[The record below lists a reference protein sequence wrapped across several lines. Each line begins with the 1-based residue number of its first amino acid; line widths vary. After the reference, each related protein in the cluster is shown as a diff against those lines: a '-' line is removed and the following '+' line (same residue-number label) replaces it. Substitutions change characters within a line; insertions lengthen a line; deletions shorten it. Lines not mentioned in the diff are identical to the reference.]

1 LLWLFR
7 RVPEPGL
14 RLVGIGLL
22 LMSFIR
28 LALNPWVI
36 TAYSRTGNPI
46 WNWYFY
52 AYGIVTVCLILG
64 GCLLSPPR
72 HLIQRFN
79 VRPLLFSLG
88 TVLAFALVNIEIAD
102 SFSPPGAQLTLNFS
116 GNFGQDMTYS
126 LAWSVF
132 AFVLLAIG
140 FKLKNAATRYAGMG
154 LLVATL
160 IKLFL
165 HDLWRLG
172 GLYRIGSLVGL
183 AVVLMLV
190 SFIYQRF
197 LSAEPTK
204 GNSSRSE

>member
-1 LLWLFR
+1 LQ
-7 RVPEPGL
+7 
-14 RLVGIGLL
+14 LVGLGLL
-22 LMSFIR
+22 VVAFTR

-36 TAYSRTGNPI
+36 TAYGRTGTPI
-46 WNWYFY
+46 WNWYLY
-52 AYGIVTVCLILG
+52 AYGIVSACLLLG
-64 GCLLSPPR
+64 GWLLAPPR
-72 HLIQRFN
+72 HQVRGGD

-88 TVLAFALVNIEIAD
+88 TLLAFALVNIEIAD

-116 GNFGQDMTYS
+116 GNFAQDMTYS
-126 LAWSVF
+126 LAWAVF

-140 FKLKNAATRYAGMG
+140 FKLRNTATRYAGMG
-154 LLVATL
+154 LLVITL

-183 AVVLMLV
+183 AVVLIVV

-197 LSAEPTK
+197 LS
-204 GNSSRSE
+204 SEAMREKPAAS